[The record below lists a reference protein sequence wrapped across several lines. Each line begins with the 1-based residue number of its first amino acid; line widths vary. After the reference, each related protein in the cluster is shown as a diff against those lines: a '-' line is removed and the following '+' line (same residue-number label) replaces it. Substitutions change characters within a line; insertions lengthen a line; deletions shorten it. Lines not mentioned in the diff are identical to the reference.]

1 LEGNNLISNR
11 EFQPVSELLRQ
22 PTELDGT
29 GGILK
34 ISMPD
39 GDIVYGVGVPQDWYS
54 PTGPTWIYIV
64 DHGSG
69 LALMDAG
76 SVLAQEY
83 IADAFKFLR
92 MDILDV
98 DRIIITHSHLDHDG
112 GASGLSQISGGEIW
126 AHDLYD
132 HLRFVSFKQM
142 NSNFHPMLWKSY
154 KDAGSRRV
162 DEESDSPA
170 EEDVHRKYEELRKN
184 LKLKRTVHDGET
196 ANGFTFFHTPGHTA
210 DELTI
215 QYGSMFFTG
224 DHVLPEISPHPTMKA
239 SFQKSVLESLP
250 NKYSNIE
257 SFYGLETY
265 TRSLARI
272 AEYGDRAI
280 IMPAHRLINKGKI
293 NVMTALRAQSIIDHH
308 AQRLHKI
315 LTLMGTQTMDLEK
328 ITRTLFSHIQLD
340 GGSYLSA
347 ASETFAHIE
356 LLVDVGDINFI
367 EEGYASW
374 NGSEN
379 YKKLFTDH

>member
-1 LEGNNLISNR
+1 MSDQSLM
-11 EFQPVSELLRQ
+11 PVSELLRQ
-22 PTELDGT
+22 PTELDGA

-83 IADAFKFLR
+83 IEDAFKFLR
-92 MDILDV
+92 MDISNV
-98 DRIIITHSHLDHDG
+98 DRIVITHSHLDHDG
-112 GASGLSQISGGEIW
+112 GALGLSKISGGEVW

-132 HLRFVSFKQM
+132 HLRFVSFRQM
-142 NSNFHPMLWKSY
+142 NSNFHPMLWKTY
-154 KDAGSRRV
+154 KDAGPRRQM
-162 DEESDSPA
+162 EENDRPDSDR
-170 EEDVHRKYEELRKN
+170 HKKYDDLRKN
-184 LKLKRTVHDGET
+184 LKLNRTVHDGEM

-215 QYGSMFFTG
+215 KFGSMFFTG

-239 SFQKSVLESLP
+239 SFQKSVLELLP
-250 NKYSNIE
+250 NKYSNVE

-265 TRSLARI
+265 VRSLARI

-280 IMPAHRLINKGKI
+280 IMPAHRLVNKGKI
-293 NVMTALRAQSIIDHH
+293 NVMSALRAQSIIDHH
-308 AQRLHKI
+308 IQRVHKI
-315 LTLMGTQTMDLEK
+315 LTLMGNETMNLEN
-328 ITRTLFSHIQLD
+328 ITRKLFSHFQLD
-340 GGSYLSA
+340 GGSYQA
-347 ASETFAHIE
+347 AVSETFAHIE
-356 LLVDVGDINFI
+356 LLIDSGDISII
-367 EEGYASW
+367 EEEYASW
-374 NGSEN
+374 NGTEN
-379 YKKLFTDH
+379 YIKLFKDHQNNI